1 MGHREED
8 KANPQT
14 LKTIKFYMNSNFNK
28 DSIAYFY
35 I

>member
-1 MGHREED
+1 MWRSEEA
-8 KANPQT
+8 KANPQP

-35 I
+35 V